1 MIAVIAVAGTL
12 VLPLAAVGNTLSAMT
27 TISLKLPEALL
38 HKIAHEAETRRVG
51 KSAVIRDCIAR
62 ALRRGGKAKNSVTCL
77 DLMGDWVGSFRGPR
91 DLSTNRRYRSED
103 ISAHANRGRKNS
115 R

>member
-1 MIAVIAVAGTL
+1 
-12 VLPLAAVGNTLSAMT
+12 MT

-38 HKIAHEAETRRVG
+38 RKIAHEAETRRVG
-51 KSAVIRDCIAR
+51 KSAVIRDCIER
-62 ALRRGGKAKNSVTCL
+62 ALRHGGKAKNSVTCL
-77 DLMGDWVGSFRGPR
+77 DLMGDWVAFFRGLR